1 AYAFTIHKSQ
11 GSDYDKVLML
21 LPPFRPDRGVLTRE
35 TIYTGLT
42 RAKTQ
47 AVIASDRDSF
57 LHAVNLHID
66 RVSGLPKLCIVPR
79 QAVRPQALR
88 VRGHSHRPALFQEVV
103 SVPPGKETA
112 SR

>member
-1 AYAFTIHKSQ
+1 MDRRLVFFPDPASGSRWRGIPLESLPQHAPAYAFTIHKSQ

-66 RVSGLPKLCIVPR
+66 RVSGLPKLCLVP
-79 QAVRPQALR
+79 
-88 VRGHSHRPALFQEVV
+88 
-103 SVPPGKETA
+103 
-112 SR
+112 